1 MNEPLRFVPRV
12 CSFEQLCI
20 NFANETLQQFFVSHI
35 FKLEQEE
42 YLKEDVQWRNMKFS
56 DNQDILELLA
66 GKPCT
71 LLPLIDEESHFPKVG
86 AALLLCDKCNA
97 HPRFLGKAIFFFLF
111 VLFLFAS
118 QGTDSTLLQK
128 MNNHHSGNKIYV
140 ASKHRL
146 ETVFGIRH
154 FAGVVYYDST
164 GTKSKVQVK
173 KSG

>member
-20 NFANETLQQFFVSHI
+20 NFANETLQQFFVSHV

-86 AALLLCDKCNA
+86 AALLLCDKCTSS
-97 HPRFLGKAIFFFLF
+97 FLGQSYIFYF
-111 VLFLFAS
+111 FAS

-128 MNNHHSGNKIYV
+128 MNKHHSGNKIYV

-146 ETVFGIRH
+146 ETMFGIRH

-173 KSG
+173 TSG

>member
-1 MNEPLRFVPRV
+1 M

-20 NFANETLQQFFVSHI
+20 NFANETLQQFFISHV

-42 YLKEDVQWRNMKFS
+42 YLKEDVQWRNLKFS

-86 AALLLCDKCNA
+86 AALLLSDKCISW
-97 HPRFLGKAIFFFLF
+97 FLGQSLICF

-128 MNNHHSGNKIYV
+128 MNKHHSGNKIYV

-164 GTKSKVQVK
+164 GTKSKAQVK
-173 KSG
+173 VTAG

>member
-1 MNEPLRFVPRV
+1 MKPCALSPV

-20 NFANETLQQFFVSHI
+20 NFANETLQQFFVSHV

-86 AALLLCDKCNA
+86 STPLLSDKISSSLGQKLCLFLLL
-97 HPRFLGKAIFFFLF
+97 F
-111 VLFLFAS
+111 VS

-128 MNNHHSGNKIYV
+128 MNKHHSGNKIYV

-154 FAGVVYYDST
+154 FAGVVYYDCT
-164 GTKSKVQVK
+164 GTKSNVEVK
-173 KSG
+173 LAG